1 MTPRVVPDLL
11 RASASLVP
19 DRLAVVCG
27 ETRLTFAELDARANA
42 FAAGLRE
49 RGVSRG
55 DRVALVFTGEHW
67 PDFVV
72 AYFGTLQLGAATLL
86 LGERF
91 TGATQRETGD
101 ERETGDVREILAR
114 HRVEVVIRPDD
125 VATVAKGQSEQPQ
138 PIDAQPGDAA
148 DVVFTSGTTAQ
159 PRGVIATHANIVRAQ
174 PSWPTGLRV
183 NQPGLHALPLGSV
196 AGQIHLVNSIGGQH
210 TLVLLPRF
218 DVAELSAQA
227 STHGV
232 VSVFLVPAM
241 AHWLARD
248 DHPVLPGVRGVHF
261 SGAAL
266 PVGVLPELP
275 SVFPNATFF
284 NFYSS
289 TEAFPARVATRFD
302 PSRPESV
309 GRPSGAHQVRI
320 AVPDAPDVA
329 LPAGEVGAVWL
340 RAASAPARRFLDD
353 EGGSEAAGF
362 RDGWTRTG
370 DLGYLDVDGYLYLAG
385 RTADIVNVGGFNVST
400 FRVEEALR
408 SHEAV
413 ADVAVCPVDHPVLG
427 EVVAAFVV
435 QRADTTAREL
445 RQHAATKLSRRELPA
460 ILRLVDDLPYNPAGK
475 VLKGLLP
482 ALLDASSPGGFTAAR
497 SPAERAI
504 ADVWAEVLDVGVVG
518 VDDNFFELGGDS
530 LTAVAAA
537 AALRSRHGLPV
548 DAVAILE
555 QPSLADLAAHVAP
568 GEMDLA

>member
-1 MTPRVVPDLL
+1 MIPRVVPDLL

-19 DRLAVVCG
+19 DRLAVVSG
-27 ETRLTFAELDARANA
+27 GTRLTFAELDAAANA

-49 RGVSRG
+49 RGVARG
-55 DRVALVFTGEHW
+55 DRVALVFTGDHW
-67 PDFVV
+67 PAFIT
-72 AYFGTLQLGAATLL
+72 AYFGTLQLGAAALL

-91 TGATQRETGD
+91 AGD
-101 ERETGDVREILAR
+101 DVRETLAR

-125 VATVAKGQSEQPQ
+125 VATVAKGHSEQPQ
-138 PIDAQPGDAA
+138 PIDARPGDAA

-159 PRGVIATHANIVRAQ
+159 PRGVVATHANVVRAQ
-174 PSWPTGLRV
+174 PSWPTGPRL

-218 DVAELSAQA
+218 DVAELSTQV
-227 STHGV
+227 STHEV

-241 AHWLARD
+241 AHWLVRA
-248 DHPVLPGVRGVHF
+248 DHPVLPSVRGVHF

-266 PVGVLPELP
+266 PVGVMPELP
-275 SVFPNATFF
+275 SVFPKASFF

-289 TEAFPARVATRFD
+289 TEAFPARVATRYD
-302 PSRPESV
+302 PARPESV
-309 GRPSGAHQVRI
+309 GRPSGPHQLRI
-320 AVPDAPDVA
+320 AAPDAPDIAVG
-329 LPAGEVGAVWL
+329 AGEVGAVWL

-353 EGGSEAAGF
+353 DEEARSAAGF

-370 DLGYLDVDGYLYLAG
+370 DLGYLDADGYLYLAG
-385 RTADIVNVGGFNVST
+385 RTADIVNVGGFKVST
-400 FRVEEALR
+400 FRVEQALR

-435 QRADTTAREL
+435 ARSDTTAREL
-445 RQHAATKLSRRELPA
+445 RQHAAATLSRRELPA
-460 ILRLVDDLPYNPAGK
+460 VLRLVSDLPYNPAGK
-475 VLKGLLP
+475 VLKGQLS
-482 ALLDASSPGGFTAAR
+482 ALLDASEPGGFVAAR
-497 SPAERAI
+497 NPVEQAV
-504 ADVWAEVLDVGVVG
+504 ADVWSEVLDVGAVG

-530 LTAVAAA
+530 LTAVSAAA
-537 AALRSRHGLPV
+537 MLRSQHGLPV
-548 DAVAILE
+548 DAVTILE

-568 GEMDLA
+568 EADRRSEEKDIA